1 MKMNNVV
8 VRNANLVVNTDVE
21 KVEEEELEFAIVFD
35 IDEERMF
42 YLNNTSYEIFKIA
55 EVQISTQ
62 EIVDHFKENYS
73 VTSDDIESI
82 NQVILDMLDKNILLH
97 AVKE

>member
-1 MKMNNVV
+1 MKMINMV

-42 YLNNTSYEIFKIA
+42 YLNTTSFEIFKIA
-55 EVQISTQ
+55 KTRISTQ
-62 EIVDHFKENYS
+62 EIVDHFKKNYS
-73 VTSDDIESI
+73 MTFDDIESI
-82 NQVILDMLDKNILLH
+82 NQAILDMLDKNILLH
-97 AVKE
+97 VV